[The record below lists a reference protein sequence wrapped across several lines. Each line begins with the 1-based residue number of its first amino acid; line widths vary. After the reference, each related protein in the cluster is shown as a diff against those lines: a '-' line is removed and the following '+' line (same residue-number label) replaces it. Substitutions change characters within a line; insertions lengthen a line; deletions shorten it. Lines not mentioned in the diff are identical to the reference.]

1 MSEIAVI
8 SARKSRLTADAKK
21 GDRAAERALS
31 LAEEPDKFLSTVQIG
46 ITLVGILTGIYSG
59 ASIADSLT
67 GIVAGWGV
75 SQSIARLLA
84 QAAIVVIVTY
94 LTILF
99 GELVPKRI
107 GMALAESAAKSIARP
122 MGWLSR
128 LCAPFVWILSKS
140 TAAMVSL
147 LGLKDH
153 EAIVT
158 EDEIRSIVQE
168 GKDDGTVQDVE
179 QDIVERVFMLGDLS
193 VSSLMTYRSDVVAID
208 IDSDAATVMQV
219 LSENLFE
226 TYPIMRGSMDDIEG
240 SVSLKS
246 LALNINKPNFSL
258 AEIMEKP
265 NYFPEGM
272 SVYKALEQ
280 MREKRFSHA
289 FICDEFGVFQGIIT
303 LRDILEGLVG
313 EISEKNETPDIV
325 KREGAD
331 GWLVDGQC
339 AFHDFLAYFDRSEL
353 CQSDAEY
360 RTVAGLVLKEL
371 DHIPQT
377 GESLT
382 WNDFHIEIVDMDGAR
397 IDKLLVMYD
406 KPVD

>member
-1 MSEIAVI
+1 MSEIAVV
-8 SARKSRLTADAKK
+8 SARKSRLTSDAKK

-67 GIVAGWGV
+67 DVVVGWGV
-75 SQSIARLLA
+75 SQTVARVIA
-84 QAAIVVIVTY
+84 QTAIVVAVTY

-107 GMALAESAAKSIARP
+107 GMAMAESAAKTIARP

-147 LGLKDH
+147 LRLKDH
-153 EAIVT
+153 ESKVT

-168 GKDDGTVQDVE
+168 GKDDGIVQDVE

-193 VSSLMTYRSDVVAID
+193 VSSIMTYRSDVVAID
-208 IDSDAATVMQV
+208 ISSDAATVRRIV
-219 LSENLFE
+219 AENTYE
-226 TYPIMRGSMDDIEG
+226 TYPVVRHSLDDIEG
-240 SVSLKS
+240 LVSLKS
-246 LALNINKPNFSL
+246 LALNLDKPNFNL
-258 AEIMEKP
+258 KELMEEP
-265 NYFPEGM
+265 IYFHEGM

-280 MREKRFSHA
+280 MRAKRFSHA
-289 FICDEFGVFQGIIT
+289 FICDEFGTFQGIVT

-313 EISEKNETPDIV
+313 EISEKNEIPDIV
-325 KREGAD
+325 KRESGD

-339 AFHDFLAYFDRSEL
+339 PFHDFVAYFDRSEL
-353 CQSDAEY
+353 CQADTEY
-360 RTVAGLVLKEL
+360 KTVAGLVLKVL
-371 DHIPQT
+371 DRIPQT
-377 GESLT
+377 GEQFT
-382 WNDFHIEIVDMDGAR
+382 WNGFHIEIVDMDGAR
-397 IDKLLVMYD
+397 IDKLLVKYPSPTD
-406 KPVD
+406 